1 VRDFF
6 KMVFASAI
14 GYIIGSIVVMFFS
27 VILFAVIV
35 GGVIAVNHT
44 KDLST
49 ESIRDKSI
57 LYVNVE
63 GLIRE
68 RRTTTDFVRDMLS
81 EDNPKEIGLL
91 EMEETLKEAAKDK
104 NILGVYLR
112 LRYVSGGW
120 AKLESFRKLLKNF
133 KKSGKFIYA
142 YSESYDEKLYYLA
155 SVASEIFMYPK
166 GEFEW
171 NGIYSKSMF
180 FKKTLEKLEVEPTL
194 IRVGRFKSFGEM
206 ITREKMSDENRYQL
220 NELTTSLWKT
230 ILAEIVEDRK
240 GLNADQLNLLAS
252 KLEISNA
259 QQAFNAK
266 FVTELLPIEEVE
278 KKLRKAT
285 GVKADEEPR
294 LISWSFYN
302 EATTGRSLI
311 HDKNKVA
318 VIIAQGEI
326 QLGNGSSNEA
336 IYSDEMSGLIRD
348 LAKDKDVK
356 AVVLRIDSPGGS
368 ALASDV
374 IWRSLEYLKK
384 KKKLVSS
391 FSDVAASGGYY
402 IAAGSDYI
410 YAEPNTV
417 TGSIGVFGIVMNT
430 EKFFDHKLGVT
441 FDQVKTHESADMM
454 TGRALTPFEIQKIQ
468 FEVNDIYKTFVNV
481 VRNGRKPLSVEGAVE
496 EIAEGRVWAGG
507 RAKEIGLVDQLGSLE
522 DAINKAA
529 SLANLKKYEVVI
541 YPQEKKFIDRILA
554 SMGNVI
560 TLPTWAKSLFMSPQT
575 KLNEHIYTRIPYNL
589 EF

>member
-27 VILFAVIV
+27 VILLAVIV

-63 GLIRE
+63 GQIRE

-112 LRYVSGGW
+112 LRHVSGGW

-206 ITREKMSDENRYQL
+206 ITREKMSDENRYQI

-240 GLNADQLNLLAS
+240 ELNVDQLNLFAS

-259 QQAFNAK
+259 QQAFNEK

-278 KKLRKAT
+278 KKLRKVT

-326 QLGNGSSNEA
+326 QLGNGSSNDA

-384 KKKLVSS
+384 NKKLVSS

-454 TGRALTPFEIQKIQ
+454 TGRALTPFEVQKIQ

-496 EIAEGRVWAGG
+496 EIAEGRVWAGR
-507 RAKEIGLVDQLGSLE
+507 RAKEIGLVDEMGSLE
-522 DAINKAA
+522 DAISKAA

-560 TLPTWAKSLFMSPQT
+560 TLPTWAKALLSPET
-575 KLNEHIYTRIPYNL
+575 KLNEHIYTRMQYNL